1 MMKDNFILTQTKT
14 VTLTPEQKITVVTE
28 SLDIVDVL
36 GNCKTMHQSSS
47 TKIEFYEKESD
58 IWRTA

>member
-1 MMKDNFILTQTKT
+1 MKDNFILTQTKT

-36 GNCKTMHQSSS
+36 GNRKTMQQSSS
-47 TKIEFYEKESD
+47 TKIEFCEKESD